1 MKQKEKFGK
10 GRKEKRTH
18 RSSVGRERITHAIR
32 ITGHNTLSSKAIRAL
47 SIDCPREMWRVN
59 GLTGSRSPLL
69 QFPTLEVMTKKKKKK
84 KRKKRERLSIYLNSK
99 GMHKVSDFELLI
111 VQLLKKLLSI
121 RNATPPRVIFSIN
134 YGVWAKHELKRVHQ
148 NLWVIPTH

>member
-10 GRKEKRTH
+10 ERKEKRTH

-32 ITGHNTLSSKAIRAL
+32 IIGHNMLSSKAIRAL

-69 QFPTLEVMTKKKKKK
+69 QFPTLEVMTKKKEKKK
-84 KRKKRERLSIYLNSK
+84 KKKRERLSIYLNSK

-121 RNATPPRVIFSIN
+121 RNATPPRVIFSIS
-134 YGVWAKHELKRVHQ
+134 YEVWGKHELKRVHQ
-148 NLWVIPTH
+148 NLWVILTH

>member
-10 GRKEKRTH
+10 ERKEKRTH
-18 RSSVGRERITHAIR
+18 RSSVGRERIAHTIR

-69 QFPTLEVMTKKKKKK
+69 QFPTLEV
-84 KRKKRERLSIYLNSK
+84 RSEER
-99 GMHKVSDFELLI
+99 
-111 VQLLKKLLSI
+111 
-121 RNATPPRVIFSIN
+121 RV
-134 YGVWAKHELKRVHQ
+134 GKEC
-148 NLWVIPTH
+148 

>member
-10 GRKEKRTH
+10 ERKEKRTH
-18 RSSVGRERITHAIR
+18 RSSVGMERITHAIR

-84 KRKKRERLSIYLNSK
+84 KKKKREIEHIL
-99 GMHKVSDFELLI
+99 E
-111 VQLLKKLLSI
+111 Q
-121 RNATPPRVIFSIN
+121 
-134 YGVWAKHELKRVHQ
+134 
-148 NLWVIPTH
+148 